1 MPIIIIVII
10 IIIIIIIIITIIVII
25 IIICSNVFTNSAIL
39 LILLFYVIILILR
52 IKDWLTQKRVLC
64 LISHLSIYTFFD
76 IKVKHLE
83 ILFFKIVISLSATR
97 DFPPLCFE
105 EISAVFFSN
114 HDFID
119 LL

>member
-1 MPIIIIVII
+1 MPIIIIV
-10 IIIIIIIIITIIVII
+10 IIIIIIITIIVII

-39 LILLFYVIILILR
+39 LMLLFYVIVLILR

-83 ILFFKIVISLSATR
+83 ILFFKIVINLSATR